1 MDKENFEF
9 LKKELLEHLKK
20 KSKERMFVDIDGIT
34 SLKEFSDY
42 AKKISPTDFLELS
55 KIIQEELEF
64 VLQQDFPKKKE

>member
-1 MDKENFEF
+1 MDKENFEL